1 MEDYK
6 IPTDDELYELA
17 ADYIE
22 SLNDED
28 FPSHPRFWKY
38 KFLYYTNRIL
48 MSKIREL
55 VNNLLKRQE
64 EKVNSL
70 IASDS
75 EDIKEFDKLIYLKEV
90 SRELDYLEDI
100 AKKYD

>member
-1 MEDYK
+1 
-6 IPTDDELYELA
+6 
-17 ADYIE
+17 
-22 SLNDED
+22 
-28 FPSHPRFWKY
+28 
-38 KFLYYTNRIL
+38 

-75 EDIKEFDKLIYLKEV
+75 EDSIEFNKLIYLKDVE
-90 SRELDYLEDI
+90 RELDYLEDI
-100 AKKYD
+100 SKKFDNDLFS

>member
-1 MEDYK
+1 
-6 IPTDDELYELA
+6 
-17 ADYIE
+17 
-22 SLNDED
+22 
-28 FPSHPRFWKY
+28 
-38 KFLYYTNRIL
+38 
-48 MSKIREL
+48 MSKIRDL
-55 VNNLLKRQE
+55 INNLLKRQE

-100 AKKYD
+100 AKKLDNDLSG

>member
-1 MEDYK
+1 M
-6 IPTDDELYELA
+6 
-17 ADYIE
+17 
-22 SLNDED
+22 N
-28 FPSHPRFWKY
+28 
-38 KFLYYTNRIL
+38 
-48 MSKIREL
+48 KIRDL
-55 VNNLLKRQE
+55 INNLLKRQE

-100 AKKYD
+100 SRKYD

>member
-1 MEDYK
+1 
-6 IPTDDELYELA
+6 
-17 ADYIE
+17 
-22 SLNDED
+22 
-28 FPSHPRFWKY
+28 
-38 KFLYYTNRIL
+38 
-48 MSKIREL
+48 MSKIRDL
-55 VNNLLKRQE
+55 INNLLKRQE

-90 SRELDYLEDI
+90 SRELDYLEDM

>member
-1 MEDYK
+1 
-6 IPTDDELYELA
+6 
-17 ADYIE
+17 
-22 SLNDED
+22 
-28 FPSHPRFWKY
+28 
-38 KFLYYTNRIL
+38 
-48 MSKIREL
+48 MSKIRDL
-55 VNNLLKRQE
+55 INNLLKGQE

-100 AKKYD
+100 SRKYD

>member
-1 MEDYK
+1 M
-6 IPTDDELYELA
+6 
-17 ADYIE
+17 
-22 SLNDED
+22 N
-28 FPSHPRFWKY
+28 
-38 KFLYYTNRIL
+38 
-48 MSKIREL
+48 KIRDL
-55 VNNLLKRQE
+55 INNLLKRQE

-75 EDIKEFDKLIYLKEV
+75 EDIKEFNKLIYLKEV

>member
-1 MEDYK
+1 
-6 IPTDDELYELA
+6 
-17 ADYIE
+17 
-22 SLNDED
+22 
-28 FPSHPRFWKY
+28 
-38 KFLYYTNRIL
+38 
-48 MSKIREL
+48 MSKIRDL
-55 VNNLLKRQE
+55 INNLLKRQE

-100 AKKYD
+100 SRKYDQ

>member
-1 MEDYK
+1 
-6 IPTDDELYELA
+6 
-17 ADYIE
+17 
-22 SLNDED
+22 
-28 FPSHPRFWKY
+28 
-38 KFLYYTNRIL
+38 
-48 MSKIREL
+48 MSKIRDL
-55 VNNLLKRQE
+55 INNLLKRQE

-100 AKKYD
+100 ARKYDQ

>member
-1 MEDYK
+1 
-6 IPTDDELYELA
+6 
-17 ADYIE
+17 
-22 SLNDED
+22 
-28 FPSHPRFWKY
+28 
-38 KFLYYTNRIL
+38 
-48 MSKIREL
+48 MSKIRDL
-55 VNNLLKRQE
+55 INNLLKRHD

-100 AKKYD
+100 SRKYD

>member
-1 MEDYK
+1 
-6 IPTDDELYELA
+6 
-17 ADYIE
+17 
-22 SLNDED
+22 
-28 FPSHPRFWKY
+28 
-38 KFLYYTNRIL
+38 
-48 MSKIREL
+48 MSKIRDL
-55 VNNLLKRQE
+55 INNLLKRQE

-75 EDIKEFDKLIYLKEV
+75 EDIKEFNKLIYLKEV

>member
-1 MEDYK
+1 
-6 IPTDDELYELA
+6 
-17 ADYIE
+17 
-22 SLNDED
+22 
-28 FPSHPRFWKY
+28 
-38 KFLYYTNRIL
+38 
-48 MSKIREL
+48 MSKIRDL
-55 VNNLLKRQE
+55 INNLLKRQE

-100 AKKYD
+100 AKKLDNDLSS

>member
-1 MEDYK
+1 M
-6 IPTDDELYELA
+6 
-17 ADYIE
+17 
-22 SLNDED
+22 
-28 FPSHPRFWKY
+28 R
-38 KFLYYTNRIL
+38 
-48 MSKIREL
+48 KIRDL
-55 VNNLLKRQE
+55 INNLLKRQE

-100 AKKYD
+100 SRKYD

>member
-1 MEDYK
+1 
-6 IPTDDELYELA
+6 
-17 ADYIE
+17 
-22 SLNDED
+22 
-28 FPSHPRFWKY
+28 
-38 KFLYYTNRIL
+38 
-48 MSKIREL
+48 MSKIRDL
-55 VNNLLKRQE
+55 INNLLKRQE

-100 AKKYD
+100 SRKYD

>member
-1 MEDYK
+1 
-6 IPTDDELYELA
+6 
-17 ADYIE
+17 
-22 SLNDED
+22 
-28 FPSHPRFWKY
+28 
-38 KFLYYTNRIL
+38 
-48 MSKIREL
+48 MSKIRDL
-55 VNNLLKRQE
+55 INNLLKRQE

-75 EDIKEFDKLIYLKEV
+75 EDTKEFNKLIYLKEA